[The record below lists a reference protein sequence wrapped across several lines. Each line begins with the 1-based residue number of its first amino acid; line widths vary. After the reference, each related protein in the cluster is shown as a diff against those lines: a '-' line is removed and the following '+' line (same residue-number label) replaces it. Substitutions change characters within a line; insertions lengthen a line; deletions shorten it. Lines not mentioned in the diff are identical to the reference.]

1 MKMELTAQ
9 KNLLLENMNIVS
21 KAVSQKG
28 ATPETECFYLR
39 AENDF
44 LTLMANNGEIS
55 IKTRFE
61 AEIKEEGRILLK
73 AKTFF
78 DIIRLME
85 DGDIKIT
92 VGENN
97 VAKIESGN
105 TFYEIM
111 GLDVSGFPEVSRAE
125 RECTLQISQND
136 LKEAI
141 KKTYFSIG
149 TEEKKATFAG
159 ALFEIENG
167 SMKIVT
173 LDGYR
178 LSIVRKKIECDS
190 KYKSYIIPG
199 KSLNELLKILEESD
213 EIMKIEFSDRGAF
226 IKVEKYEFFT
236 RLIDGDFFNYEQIIP
251 EKSLIQAVVERKRLG
266 MALERCSLMI
276 TPDSREPVKMTFR
289 DNELEMVTVSRIG
302 KIEDNVEISKT
313 GNDIEIGFNH
323 KFLLDIL
330 KSLEDDYLTLN
341 FTNNSNPCIIKSA
354 EKEDYD
360 YLYLVLPVRLK
371 N

>member
-1 MKMELTAQ
+1 MKMKFTSQ
-9 KNLLLENMNIVS
+9 KDILLENMNIVS

-28 ATPETECFYLR
+28 VTPEAECFYLK
-39 AENDF
+39 AEIDY

-61 AEIKEEGRILLK
+61 VEIEEEGSILLK

-85 DGDIKIT
+85 DGYIKIS
-92 VGENN
+92 VSDNN
-97 VAKIESGN
+97 IAKIESGN

-111 GLDVSGFPEVSRAE
+111 GLDVSSFPRIE
-125 RECTLQISQND
+125 RDESECKLMISQKE

-149 TEEKKATFAG
+149 TDEKKATFAG

-167 SMKIVT
+167 YMKVVT

-178 LSIVRKKIECDS
+178 MSLVKKDIECDS

-199 KSLNELLKILEESD
+199 KSLNELYKILEETD
-213 EIMKIEFSDRGAF
+213 EIMKIDFSDRGAF
-226 IKVEKYEFFT
+226 MKVEKYEFFT

-251 EKSLIQAVVERKRLG
+251 EKSLIEAVIDRKKLG
-266 MALERCSLMI
+266 ASLERCSLMI

-289 DNELEMVTVSRIG
+289 DNEVEMLTVSRIG
-302 KIEDNVEISKT
+302 KIEDNVEIRKE
-313 GNDIEIGFNH
+313 GKDIEIGFNH
-323 KFLLDIL
+323 KYLLDVL
-330 KSLEDDYLTLN
+330 KNLEEDYLSLN
-341 FTNNSNPCIIKSA
+341 FTNNLSPCIIKSL
-354 EKEDYD
+354 EKDD
-360 YLYLVLPVRLK
+360 YLYLILPVRLK